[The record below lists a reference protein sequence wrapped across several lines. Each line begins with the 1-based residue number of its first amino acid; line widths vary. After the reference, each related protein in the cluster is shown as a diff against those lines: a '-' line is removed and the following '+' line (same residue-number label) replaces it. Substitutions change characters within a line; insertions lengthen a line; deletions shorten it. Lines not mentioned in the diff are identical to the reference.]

1 MVVPYDD
8 PNIGNE
14 EVLIRQIN
22 FEQHVVPDENTSGQ
36 RISSKAYSPSS
47 EPNGGMSVDI
57 LGLME
62 SDGIDSKEFVTT
74 PVFTG
79 SVAFKANVAR
89 DLDLLVGSE
98 PIKDNPYHGEVW
110 GARRPNRF
118 SPNQKRRLQAASE
131 WFVEIPGVAI
141 TK

>member
-14 EVLIRQIN
+14 EVLIRRIN
-22 FEQHVVPDENTSGQ
+22 FEQHVVPDENPGGQ
-36 RISSKAYSPSS
+36 RISSKANSPSP

-98 PIKDNPYHGEVW
+98 PIKDNPYHGEV
-110 GARRPNRF
+110 
-118 SPNQKRRLQAASE
+118 
-131 WFVEIPGVAI
+131 VAC
-141 TK
+141 